1 MRIATV
7 QVYLIIIKNDAFQVA
22 AIHEIE
28 ELVSNQETD
37 TRVVL
42 YLDYAVRRGFKSAV
56 VRTSDTDIF
65 ILLNYAHSIPITI
78 YLDTGSRKHRQII
91 NVSELSES
99 KGADYYTALLGLYLF
114 TGEDVTSALKG
125 KGKVGPLKKLQNH
138 PRYHD
143 AFM

>member
-7 QVYLIIIKNDAFQVA
+7 QVYLIIIKNDAFQV

-65 ILLNYAHSIPITI
+65 ILLHYAYSIPITI

-91 NVSELSES
+91 NVSELS
-99 KGADYYTALLGLYLF
+99 AIYYLPLLI
-114 TGEDVTSALKG
+114 
-125 KGKVGPLKKLQNH
+125 N
-138 PRYHD
+138 
-143 AFM
+143 